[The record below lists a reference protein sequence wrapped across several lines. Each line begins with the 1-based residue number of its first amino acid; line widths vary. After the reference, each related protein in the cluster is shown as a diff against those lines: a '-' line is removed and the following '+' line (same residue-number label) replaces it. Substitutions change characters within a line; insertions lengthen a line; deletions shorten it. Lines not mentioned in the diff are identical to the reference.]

1 MNFKLFTGC
10 VAGFFLLPAAAMAE
24 PDNKGVINTL
34 DVTRGHISIDYR
46 NMRLTDSTR
55 IRSAEG
61 RNQDK
66 DDLAPR
72 QHVSYSVNASG
83 DITEIHIYDPR
94 KLKEQRFYT
103 GNELNH

>member
-10 VAGFFLLPAAAMAE
+10 VAGFFLLSAAAMAE

-34 DVTRGHISIDYR
+34 DATSGHISIDYR
-46 NMRLTDSTR
+46 NMRLTDTTL

-61 RNQDK
+61 MNQDK

-83 DITEIHIYDPR
+83 DITEIRIYDPQQ
-94 KLKEQRFYT
+94 LKKQRFYT
-103 GNELNH
+103 GNELDH